1 MVVQIKSGKRENRKS
16 FWCNLYR
23 KRSTSIT
30 HEKNPGKS
38 TCLWKFVETYCFEVY
53 RAPPKKIRKKSGE
66 VNLFQGKTN
75 FPQRNPQRVS
85 FVDFQVVITREFI
98 SRETRSGTRE
108 INKINEKYFSR
119 KRVWDSRQ
127 NGLRH
132 NPSSISI
139 TFGSISLDLIRA
151 RSSAIGSIIFV
162 PISHQQG
169 SIKVVSA
176 CKIDKPRNTSLLK
189 SSSGQDTVPVSH
201 IAEQPSRSRPLSP
214 PCSCPCPPD
223 D

>member
-38 TCLWKFVETYCFEVY
+38 TCLWKFMETFFEVY
-53 RAPPKKIRKKSGE
+53 RAPPKKNRKQSWE

-85 FVDFQVVITREFI
+85 FVDFQVVITREFN
-98 SRETRSGTRE
+98 SRETRSETLE
-108 INKINEKYFSR
+108 INEINEKYFSR
-119 KRVWDSRQ
+119 KRVRESRQ

-132 NPSSISI
+132 NPTSTTI
-139 TFGSISLDLIRA
+139 TFGSISLELIRA
-151 RSSAIGSIIFV
+151 CSSAIGSIIFV

-169 SIKVVSA
+169 SIQVVSA
-176 CKIDKPRNTSLLK
+176 CKIDKPRNTSLLN
-189 SSSGQDTVPVSH
+189 
-201 IAEQPSRSRPLSP
+201 
-214 PCSCPCPPD
+214 
-223 D
+223 